1 MRPRMFERRR
11 PLLALRAV
19 RVEGGVARRFRQSIR
34 GRREIMLRGRGEG
47 GEWVVMK
54 AFVAARARIL
64 EAR

>member
-1 MRPRMFERRR
+1 MFERRR
-11 PLLALRAV
+11 PLLALGAV
-19 RVEGGVARRFRQSIR
+19 RVEGCVAKRFGPSIR
-34 GRREIMLRGRGEG
+34 EERREIMLKE